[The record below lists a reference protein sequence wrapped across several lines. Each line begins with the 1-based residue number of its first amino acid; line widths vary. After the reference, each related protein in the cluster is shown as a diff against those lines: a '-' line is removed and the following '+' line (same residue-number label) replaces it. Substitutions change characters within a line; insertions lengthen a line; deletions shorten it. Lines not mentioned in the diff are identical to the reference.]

1 MKRIP
6 LSNGYSIEVSERYEG
21 KPLRDLSE
29 GEIREIERMK
39 QATRGTPLIVKEAM
53 EVAKIKSIPKAA
65 KIVGISIDSLKY
77 HYRNERCLQKHGMTY
92 WQWRKANGQA

>member
-39 QATRGTPLIVKEAM
+39 QATRGTPLIVKEAI
-53 EVAKIKSIPKAA
+53 EVAKLKSQRDAA
-65 KIVGISIDSLKY
+65 KIVGISVNSIVY
-77 HYRNERCLQKHGMTY
+77 HKRNERCLQKHGMTY
-92 WQWRKANGQA
+92 WQWPKANGQA